1 MIELGA
7 PRLEH
12 LRRVTDAR
20 ALMQAAR
27 GDCPDRFAG
36 YDAIDNA
43 DALRLCALGSDS
55 VQEDT
60 FQRLAG
66 VYYGFL
72 SRGRRED
79 GGVSHFRDAKGRWRD
94 GGDDAL
100 VQSVLARA
108 LAAVLVSELPIQT
121 RLSAADWWADLIKHA
136 DRVRSP
142 RAAANWLLAFGQLHS
157 ADPGRDLDRAQAL
170 ARWLVEDCY
179 YPSRS
184 SDWEWFEP
192 WWTPRAAC
200 IPAGLWSISELL
212 GQRRLRK
219 VAQAT
224 TQFVIDH
231 LFEDGLLLPVGHR
244 GGWSRSAGKPV
255 FDQLPAE
262 TCGIVELLCT
272 AERVS

>member
-1 MIELGA
+1 MIELSA

-60 FQRLAG
+60 FHRLAG

-72 SRGRRED
+72 SQGRRKD
-79 GGVSHFRDAKGRWRD
+79 GRVSHFRDAKGRWRD

-136 DRVRSP
+136 DQVRSP

-192 WWTPRAAC
+192 WCEPVEGVGRASPGGAQTRGEPVGRRVGSAAAGPRKAGPWPAPEPRATA
-200 IPAGLWSISELL
+200 ALEGV
-212 GQRRLRK
+212 QR
-219 VAQAT
+219 
-224 TQFVIDH
+224 
-231 LFEDGLLLPVGHR
+231 
-244 GGWSRSAGKPV
+244 
-255 FDQLPAE
+255 
-262 TCGIVELLCT
+262 
-272 AERVS
+272 